1 MEGGIQGQ
9 DTARQLF
16 SYHVIEAPFFG
27 VAPRLLSSR
36 ALRHVPGL
44 RHAECLF
51 QMRMGRAVS
60 SPSRYQWNS
69 LVLFAFWESEA
80 NLDRFLEAPPYPI
93 FERPAWHMRMR
104 FYRRWGSFTGLEE
117 ARLFPDES
125 RQGRVAAV
133 TLARLRLSQTF
144 RFARLGR
151 PVEAQVRDHP
161 GLLHGAVAFR
171 PLNTFSTFSV
181 WESEEAMRDMVRGST
196 ERDGP
201 QHREAMVERARK
213 PFHHEF
219 TTLRFVPL
227 SEHGQWPGQTRL
239 LSMSPSAEDAPA
251 SGD

>member
-1 MEGGIQGQ
+1 MEENQGRG
-9 DTARQLF
+9 RQLF

-36 ALRHVPGL
+36 ALRRVPGL
-44 RHAECLF
+44 HHAECLF
-51 QMRMGRAVS
+51 QMRMGRAVT
-60 SPSRYQWNS
+60 SPSRYLWNS
-69 LVLFAFWESEA
+69 LILFGFWESEA
-80 NLDRFLEAPPYPI
+80 HLDRFLAAPPYSI

-104 FYRRWGSFTGLEE
+104 FYRRWGSFRGLEGAE
-117 ARLFPDES
+117 PFPDES
-125 RQGRVAAV
+125 RPEGRVAAV
-133 TLARLRLSQTF
+133 TLARLKLSQTF

-171 PLNTFSTFSV
+171 PFNTFSTFSV
-181 WESEEAMRDMVRGST
+181 WESESAMRDMVRGST
-196 ERDGP
+196 ERDGLE
-201 QHREAMVERARK
+201 HRDAMVERARE

-239 LSMSPSAEDAPA
+239 LAMSPPEA
-251 SGD
+251 SSPGT